1 MKVFGHLNDG
11 ITQKP
16 KEDILSD
23 FDYELAM
30 KDLLSAPIEVRER
43 IVDKIY
49 TGNQDLLSPREKEIY
64 ESINRILMIIYHILV
79 IVRLR

>member
-23 FDYELAM
+23 FDYESAM
-30 KDLLSAPIEVRER
+30 EDLLSAPIEVKER

-64 ESINRILMIIYHILV
+64 ESINRILMIIYQILV